1 MWKGYPLYPALHCL
15 HKGFHRST
23 LIILVNDMAGQLRHE
38 ELQDG
43 AAGSPPQDVG
53 QVFKGIISLI
63 TITWPHL
70 LRGKRPSLRS
80 ESADLQTACE
90 VASTPKVCRGPRA
103 GPGSRRPNWGQGMSK
118 DKTCSSYICVFNC
131 ANTKKPQNHREVEDN

>member
-1 MWKGYPLYPALHCL
+1 
-15 HKGFHRST
+15 
-23 LIILVNDMAGQLRHE
+23 MAGQLRHE

-90 VASTPKVCRGPRA
+90 VASPR
-103 GPGSRRPNWGQGMSK
+103 R
-118 DKTCSSYICVFNC
+118 C
-131 ANTKKPQNHREVEDN
+131 VEDQGQVLAQGGQIGDKE